1 MCFLDIAQTAVH
13 GELFQPIW
21 YVPFVGQYALLAG
34 GGLIASRRGY
44 DRFFAWYQLI
54 TLLAWAL
61 VVQKTSRR
69 KCDNTLNGC
78 FINRESFGLGFSLQ
92 SLPIHSAHENQRQ
105 PARRACIA
113 GRLRSSDGDAR
124 GPLT

>member
-34 GGLIASRRGY
+34 GGLIASRRSY
-44 DRFFAWYQLI
+44 DRFFAWYQLV

-61 VVQKTSRR
+61 VVRR
-69 KCDNTLNGC
+69 FLEGNAIT
-78 FINRESFGLGFSLQ
+78 
-92 SLPIHSAHENQRQ
+92 P
-105 PARRACIA
+105 
-113 GRLRSSDGDAR
+113 
-124 GPLT
+124 